1 MIRDKGCGEIGESDI
16 GLSFTL
22 CGWVFRRRD
31 HGGLIFVDLRDRS
44 GILQVVF
51 NPEVSANAHELAHDL
66 RSEYVISVSGEI
78 RKRPEGTENPS
89 IPTGSLEMYVNKL
102 EVLNESAPLPFGIED
117 AAQASESLR
126 LKYRYLDLRRTEM
139 QRNLIIRH
147 KVTKV
152 IRDYLDE
159 KGFLEVETPV
169 LTKSTPEGA
178 RDYLVPSRL
187 NPGYFYALPQSP
199 QLFKQILMVSGFEK
213 YFQIVKCFRDEDL
226 RADRQP
232 EFTQIDLE
240 MSFVDRENV
249 IEIIEG
255 MLKRLFKSAL
265 GGLDVELE
273 TPFERL
279 SFQNSMEKFGTDKP
293 DLRFGLE
300 LKDMADLAQKGSFKV
315 FLEAIQT
322 GGRVKAINGKG
333 MAGLSRREID
343 LLVEEAQSFG
353 AKGLAWIKVKKG
365 PEINS
370 GYSFESPIAKFFH
383 DEILRQ
389 MAERLE
395 AGEGDLMLFVADE
408 EKVVHDV
415 LSRMRLE
422 LGKRLDLIK
431 TGYKFVWITDFPLL
445 EWNDEEGRF
454 ESMHHPFTSPVD
466 EDIEKLLSV
475 SSSDLQPSSP
485 QADFNLQLLTSLR
498 AKAYDIV
505 LNGYEIGGGSIR
517 IHRRDLQKKMFEI
530 LRISDEEARAKFGF
544 LLDALEYGAP
554 PHGGIAL
561 GLDRLVMIM
570 VGASS
575 IRDVIAFPKTQK
587 AFCLLSGT
595 PSAVE
600 PKQLKE
606 LYIKIEISE

>member
-1 MIRDKGCGEIGESDI
+1 MIRDKGCGEIRESDI
-16 GLSFTL
+16 RRNINL

-51 NPEVSANAHELAHDL
+51 SPDVSGNAHELAHEL
-66 RSEYVISVSGEI
+66 RSEYVISVLGEI
-78 RKRPEGTENPS
+78 RKRPDGTENPN
-89 IPTGSLEMYVNKL
+89 IPTGTVEMYADKL
-102 EVLNESAPLPFGIED
+102 EVLNKAAPLPFCIED
-117 AAQASESLR
+117 AGDASEALR
-126 LKYRYLDLRRTEM
+126 LKYRYLDLRRPEM

-147 KVTKV
+147 KATKV

-159 KGFLEVETPV
+159 KGFLEIETPV

-199 QLFKQILMVSGFEK
+199 QLFKQILMVSGLER

-232 EFTQIDLE
+232 EFTQVDLE
-240 MSFVDRENV
+240 MSFADRKDVMEV
-249 IEIIEG
+249 IEG
-255 MLKRLFKSAL
+255 MMKRLFK
-265 GGLDVELE
+265 DVLNVEVE

-279 SFQNSMEKFGTDKP
+279 SYHESLERFGSCSP

-300 LKDMADLAQKGSFKV
+300 LKDMADLSEKGSFRV
-315 FLEAIQT
+315 FLDT
-322 GGRVKAINGKG
+322 LYSGGRVKAINGKG
-333 MAGLSRREID
+333 MAGLSRKEID
-343 LLVEEAQSFG
+343 LLTEEAVSFG
-353 AKGLAWIKVKKG
+353 AKGLAWIKVKNG
-365 PEINS
+365 
-370 GYSFESPIAKFFH
+370 FESPIAKFFPE
-383 DEILRQ
+383 EIMRE
-389 MAERLE
+389 MAKRLDAE
-395 AGEGDLMLFVADE
+395 EGDLMLFVADE

-415 LSRMRLE
+415 LGRLRVE
-422 LGKRLDLIK
+422 LGRRLNLIG

-445 EWNDEEGRF
+445 EWNKGEGRF
-454 ESMHHPFTSPVD
+454 EAMHHPFTSPMD
-466 EDIEKLLSV
+466 EYIEKLLTLNV
-475 SSSDLQPSSP
+475 TYD
-485 QADFNLQLLTSLR
+485 ALLTSHFSLLTSIR

-505 LNGYEIGGGSIR
+505 LNGHEIGGGSIR
-517 IHRRDLQKKMFEI
+517 IHTRDLQRKMFEI
-530 LRISDEEARAKFGF
+530 LGISEEEGRMKFGF
-544 LLDALEYGAP
+544 LLEALEYGAP

-570 VGASS
+570 VSATS

-587 AFCLLSGT
+587 ASCLMSST
-595 PSAVE
+595 PSRVE

-606 LYIKIEISE
+606 LYIKTELP